1 MTEKIKIYPRMK
13 KYAAADIPS
22 ASIAPF
28 TLEPF
33 SRPTRRKIIKKLN
46 PVPPPPNEET
56 INKLN
61 GIGHE
66 YPFCVYYKTRSND
79 PL

>member
-1 MTEKIKIYPRMK
+1 MK
-13 KYAAADIPS
+13 KYTAAEIQS
-22 ASIAPF
+22 ASLPAF
-28 TLEPF
+28 TTDHLP
-33 SRPTRRKIIKKLN
+33 RYTRRKSKKILM
-46 PVPPPPNEET
+46 PPPSPPDEET

-66 YPFCVYYKTRSND
+66 YPFCVYYKEKNND

>member
-1 MTEKIKIYPRMK
+1 MK
-13 KYAAADIPS
+13 KYTAAEIPTATIS
-22 ASIAPF
+22 PF
-28 TLEPF
+28 TLEPY
-33 SRPTRRKIIKKLN
+33 SRPVIRRKIIKKLN

-61 GIGHE
+61 GIGQE
-66 YPFCVYYKTRSND
+66 YPFCVYYKTRNND

>member
-1 MTEKIKIYPRMK
+1 MK
-13 KYAAADIPS
+13 KYTAADIPS
-22 ASIAPF
+22 ATLSPF

-46 PVPPPPNEET
+46 SIPPPPNEET
-56 INKLN
+56 VNKLN
-61 GIGHE
+61 DIGQE
-66 YPFCVYYKTRSND
+66 YPFCVYYKTRNND